1 MLRTSPAGIAKLEQR
16 EGCVLHAYRD
26 SVGVWT
32 IGVGHSSLAGTPPL
46 VHAGMTITQAQA
58 TAILESDLAPRED
71 FMNRLLMRAA
81 TQNQFDAMMSLMFNI
96 GDGGFKGSDV
106 LKLFNAG
113 DIKGAAAAFMHWS
126 HPAALAN
133 RRRDEAHQFLS

>member
-1 MLRTSPAGIAKLEQR
+1 MNPSPSCFELIQKFEGLRLT
-16 EGCVLHAYRD
+16 AYQD

-46 VHAGMTITQAQA
+46 VHAGLTITQAQA
-58 TAILESDLAPRED
+58 TAILESDLGPRED
-71 FMNRLLMRAA
+71 FMNRLLTRAA

-96 GDGGFKGSDV
+96 GDGGFKGSSV

>member
-1 MLRTSPAGIAKLEQR
+1 
-16 EGCVLHAYRD
+16 
-26 SVGVWT
+26 
-32 IGVGHSSLAGTPPL
+32 
-46 VHAGMTITQAQA
+46 MTITQAQA
-58 TAILESDLAPRED
+58 TAILESDLGPRED
-71 FMNRLLMRAA
+71 FMNRLLTRAA

-96 GDGGFKGSDV
+96 GDGGFKGSSV